1 MSYGRLAPVRPPG
14 GGYGGARPSE
24 GRGPLA
30 RALAKDSVLR
40 HMDWVLIAAVLALAL
55 IGTLLVWSATRAGLE
70 QAGGNPNTYLEKQ
83 LLNVAIGL
91 ALLIAVS
98 LINYRILRTYTPLVY
113 AAACLGLLVVLSP
126 LGATVNG
133 AHSWIALPG
142 GFQIEPSEFA
152 KIGMIL
158 MLAVILGDL
167 HERAYR
173 PGALEIALALACG
186 GLPLLLVI
194 LQPDLGVTILLLVL
208 LVGMIAV
215 SGVRL
220 RWLAGLG
227 AAGALAVLAI
237 WSLHLLKPYQVQRL
251 TAFLHPNGCNQ
262 STPGVPDPCYQL
274 QQAEIAIGSGQKTG
288 RGNNATQTKLNF
300 LPANDTDFVF
310 AAVGE
315 TYGFVGAAVVL
326 SLYALLIWRAL
337 RILTMSKNLFGT
349 LIAAGILAMLM
360 FQIFVNV
367 GMTIGIM
374 PITGVP
380 LPLLS
385 YGGSSVIV
393 TFIAIGL
400 LESIYVQARMA
411 ASGKPR
417 TLIS

>member
-1 MSYGRLAPVRPPG
+1 MSATPITPADETVVPRVRVL
-14 GGYGGARPSE
+14 
-24 GRGPLA
+24 PLIDPM
-30 RALAKDSVLR
+30 LL
-40 HMDWVLIAAVLALAL
+40 LAAV
-55 IGTLLVWSATRAGLE
+55 GLLVCSLETLKGATSHAVPGHPDFYVQR
-70 QAGGNPNTYLEKQ
+70 QALFGG
-83 LLNVAIGL
+83 VG
-91 ALLIAVS
+91 LLIA
-98 LINYRILRTYTPLVY
+98 LILSRIDYSRMREFKY
-113 AAACLGLLVVLSP
+113 ALFGIMVALNLVVYGMAPIQGARRWIP
-126 LGATVNG
+126 LPF
-133 AHSWIALPG
+133 LQ
-142 GFQIEPSEFA
+142 FQSSEFG
-152 KIGMIL
+152 KVLLI
-158 MLAVILGDL
+158 V
-167 HERAYR
+167 
-173 PGALEIALALACG
+173 ALAGFAVDRSRRVHEWRTTARVMLLAI
-186 GLPLLLVI
+186 LAALLVI
-194 LQPDLGVTILLLVL
+194 PQPDLGTGMVYVAVGFSILFFAGSSFKQITALVAIF
-208 LVGMIAV
+208 VASIAIV
-215 SGVRL
+215 
-220 RWLAGLG
+220 LAGAPALG
-227 AAGALAVLAI
+227 V
-237 WSLHLLKPYQVQRL
+237 HVLKPYQVQRL
-251 TAFLHPNGCNQ
+251 TAFLHPNGCTT
-262 STPGVPDPCYQL
+262 STPGVPDACYQL

-400 LESIYVQARMA
+400 LQSIYVQARMA
-411 ASGKPR
+411 ATGKTR